1 MQSAMNQFNSNMK
14 AVKEMET
21 LYSYLIN
28 DPKLPPCD
36 LSNILR
42 AQWVYAVSALDKLI
56 HELVKLGMLQAF
68 VGKRTKTSKFNSF
81 SISLKTHLEIQK
93 VIQSTNTLPSQ
104 LSEYFCEQ
112 EIINKHKFL
121 AFQEP
126 DKIRDALSLIWEETH
141 KWQKIALSLNMSD
154 DQVTKELKRIVTRRN
169 QIVHE
174 ADIDLQTNLRGS
186 INETEVRETV
196 EFILKLGES
205 IFNAVSSSP

>member
-1 MQSAMNQFNSNMK
+1 
-14 AVKEMET
+14 V
-21 LYSYLIN
+21 
-28 DPKLPPCD
+28 
-36 LSNILR
+36 
-42 AQWVYAVSALDKLI
+42 VSALDKLI
-56 HELVKLGMLQAF
+56 HELVKIGMLQAF
-68 VGKRTKTSKFNSF
+68 VGKRTQTSKFNSF
-81 SISLKTHLEIQK
+81 SMSLKTHLEIQE

-104 LSEYFCEQ
+104 MPEYFFEQ

-154 DQVTKELKRIVTRRN
+154 EQVTKELKRIVTRRN

-174 ADIDLQTNLRGS
+174 ADINLQTNLHSS